1 MAFHISL
8 VNIEY
13 DSYDYDVV
21 NSGYDVGIVLVLCC
35 DCVDTYVLQKKLVK
49 HSLLYEQFSTRGY
62 NIITMT
68 QVMKLII
75 SKLQLTFSS

>member
-21 NSGYDVGIVLVLCC
+21 NSDYDVGIVLVLCC
-35 DCVDTYVLQKKLVK
+35 DCVGTYVLQNKTCKTL
-49 HSLLYEQFSTRGY
+49 ST
-62 NIITMT
+62 
-68 QVMKLII
+68 L
-75 SKLQLTFSS
+75 